1 MVIVDPVHGTHRPP
15 CKCKLGVYIMTDEM
29 HMHSRW
35 SKERYK
41 TAQASLVSI
50 LRGMNANGPASA
62 ILRPTLRDEAR
73 KSIGDTGDVLLF
85 ASPFLPCPA
94 LPCQLHVYS
103 LSGATCCRSRQLVRM
118 LHLRRCLHFAG
129 SLGAAGLLD
138 HLLKHATDATVTEEG
153 HRLRRRHNRDGHMEY
168 WLALPNAT
176 DAGAASQVGRQGA
189 FSGFSLQQHTSELTA

>member
-1 MVIVDPVHGTHRPP
+1 MHGTHRPP

-50 LRGMNANGPASA
+50 LRDMNANGPASA

-73 KSIGDTGDVLLF
+73 KSIGATGAHVLLF
-85 ASPFLPCPA
+85 TSPFL
-94 LPCQLHVYS
+94 QLHVYS

-118 LHLRRCLHFAG
+118 LHLHRCHHFAVSPG
-129 SLGAAGLLD
+129 CCRAAGPP
-138 HLLKHATDATVTEEG
+138 AQAR
-153 HRLRRRHNRDGHMEY
+153 HRRHGDRGGAPPAAPPQPRRPHGVLARPAQCCRRRWCTAVRCSGH
-168 WLALPNAT
+168 
-176 DAGAASQVGRQGA
+176 
-189 FSGFSLQQHTSELTA
+189 